1 MALVPEQP
9 RQRNAVLLAVLFLLA
24 FYFLFWNRWYVPS
37 GEELAEMEARLEQL
51 EDQNRSAQI
60 LATRGGEQLEERLA
74 LYERHVGRM
83 EQLIPRREEVPRL
96 LNDMSAESRRTGV
109 DIALLRPEPAT
120 TGEFYTQQSYEMEV
134 VGDYHDVG
142 RFLAS
147 VASLSRIITPVELT
161 LSEFTGDQSVIDGE
175 APVLANFR
183 IRTYIVPEREADSEP
198 AEAEAA
204 G

>member
-1 MALVPEQP
+1 MALVPDEP
-9 RQRNAVLLAVLFLLA
+9 RQRNALLIAVLFLLA
-24 FYFLFWNRWYVPS
+24 FYFLFWDRWYVPR

-60 LATRGGEQLEERLA
+60 LATRGGEQLQERLA
-74 LYERHVGRM
+74 LFERHVQRM
-83 EQLIPRREEVPRL
+83 EELIPRREEVPRL

-109 DIALLRPEPAT
+109 DIALLRPQPST

-134 VGDYHDVG
+134 VGEYHNVG

-147 VASLSRIITPVELT
+147 VASLSRIITPVELE
-161 LSEFTGDQSVIDGE
+161 LSEFTGNASVIE
-175 APVLANFR
+175 AETPVLARFR
-183 IRTYIVPEREADSEP
+183 IRTYIVPEGARGPEAD
-198 AEAEAA
+198 AEAA